1 MLKYIADITILAVEI
16 ICYLIFFGIFAR
28 GKKIKVKQK
37 ISAICLLISIV
48 YVCVHF
54 LKNYTIV
61 KLLMIMLTM
70 LIVIRFLYEI
80 SAIKTIIL
88 TLLIQGIIGVIDYIV
103 IMIVTARYNNI
114 DILEDS
120 TDLIGVLVI
129 IASRIILFLL
139 LITVKRISVIKK
151 KNVID
156 MSNKEWLQF
165 LIFPIFTLITVIVMT
180 NSMVTSYH
188 EDIVNV
194 YYVIAIVLIV
204 LNMVVFHLINEILEN
219 SQRIREADVLKQ
231 QSIGQLELYNS
242 LRKNYDIQR
251 KRTHEYKNQIM
262 CIDSLLKKK
271 NYNKL
276 EEYINSIFDKL
287 DGQLDM
293 VDTNNEVVNAVINA
307 KYYEALQNDVLFIL
321 KINDLSHI
329 KVSDEDIVT
338 ILSNLLDN
346 AIEAAG
352 QCDIDK
358 KTVGIKLLYEDDVL
372 SIAVSN
378 SYKTEPEI
386 MEDGYMRTIKDDKE
400 AYVYAYTITLEKI
413 LTLITIGIMGVVLNR
428 LVNIIIF
435 LCTFMFLRRRTG
447 GFHLETFGQ
456 CFIGTNFICV
466 IIEACDFVWLKYMT
480 LVMFLCM
487 VSVLYIICVGT
498 VNHPNLAL
506 NDGELMESKKRAR
519 IIVALEALLTIV
531 LCIVGVDKTITG
543 YMAMGINICA
553 LLLVMSKI
561 QSRMNK

>member
-80 SAIKTIIL
+80 SAVKTIIL

-129 IASRIILFLL
+129 IASRIILFLF
-139 LITVKRISVIKK
+139 LIIIKRISVIKK

-352 QCDIDK
+352 QCEIDK
-358 KTVGIKLLYEDDVL
+358 RTVGIKLLYEDDVL

-400 AYVYAYTITLEKI
+400 QHGLGIRNVVATLEKY
-413 LTLITIGIMGVVLNR
+413 NA
-428 LVNIIIF
+428 
-435 LCTFMFLRRRTG
+435 
-447 GFHLETFGQ
+447 E
-456 CFIGTNFICV
+456 
-466 IIEACDFVWLKYMT
+466 
-480 LVMFLCM
+480 
-487 VSVLYIICVGT
+487 YIIDYK
-498 VNHPNLAL
+498 N
-506 NDGELMESKKRAR
+506 GEFVFSIIMKMAETRCLMTSGFFA
-519 IIVALEALLTIV
+519 I
-531 LCIVGVDKTITG
+531 
-543 YMAMGINICA
+543 
-553 LLLVMSKI
+553 
-561 QSRMNK
+561 

>member
-80 SAIKTIIL
+80 SAVKTIIL

-129 IASRIILFLL
+129 IASRIILFLF
-139 LITVKRISVIKK
+139 LIIIKRISVIKK

-262 CIDSLLKKK
+262 CIYSLLKKK

-352 QCDIDK
+352 QCEIDK
-358 KTVGIKLLYEDDVL
+358 RTVGIKLLYEDDVL

-400 AYVYAYTITLEKI
+400 QHGLGIRNVVATLEKY
-413 LTLITIGIMGVVLNR
+413 NA
-428 LVNIIIF
+428 
-435 LCTFMFLRRRTG
+435 
-447 GFHLETFGQ
+447 E
-456 CFIGTNFICV
+456 
-466 IIEACDFVWLKYMT
+466 
-480 LVMFLCM
+480 
-487 VSVLYIICVGT
+487 YIIDYK
-498 VNHPNLAL
+498 N
-506 NDGELMESKKRAR
+506 GEFVFS
-519 IIVALEALLTIV
+519 II
-531 LCIVGVDKTITG
+531 
-543 YMAMGINICA
+543 M
-553 LLLVMSKI
+553 
-561 QSRMNK
+561 

>member
-80 SAIKTIIL
+80 SAVKTIIL

-129 IASRIILFLL
+129 IASRIILFLF
-139 LITVKRISVIKK
+139 LIIIKRISVIKK

-165 LIFPIFTLITVIVMT
+165 LIFPIFTLITVIEMT

-204 LNMVVFHLINEILEN
+204 LNMVVFNLINEILEN

-358 KTVGIKLLYEDDVL
+358 RTVGIKLLYEDDVL

-400 AYVYAYTITLEKI
+400 QHGLGIRNVVATLEKY
-413 LTLITIGIMGVVLNR
+413 NA
-428 LVNIIIF
+428 
-435 LCTFMFLRRRTG
+435 
-447 GFHLETFGQ
+447 E
-456 CFIGTNFICV
+456 
-466 IIEACDFVWLKYMT
+466 
-480 LVMFLCM
+480 
-487 VSVLYIICVGT
+487 YIIDYK
-498 VNHPNLAL
+498 N
-506 NDGELMESKKRAR
+506 GEFVFS
-519 IIVALEALLTIV
+519 II
-531 LCIVGVDKTITG
+531 
-543 YMAMGINICA
+543 M
-553 LLLVMSKI
+553 
-561 QSRMNK
+561 

>member
-180 NSMVTSYH
+180 NSMITSYH

-271 NYNKL
+271 NYDKL
-276 EEYINSIFDKL
+276 EEYLNSIFDKL

-358 KTVGIKLLYEDDVL
+358 RTVGIKLLYEDDVL

-400 AYVYAYTITLEKI
+400 QHGLGIRNVVATLEKY
-413 LTLITIGIMGVVLNR
+413 NA
-428 LVNIIIF
+428 
-435 LCTFMFLRRRTG
+435 
-447 GFHLETFGQ
+447 E
-456 CFIGTNFICV
+456 
-466 IIEACDFVWLKYMT
+466 
-480 LVMFLCM
+480 
-487 VSVLYIICVGT
+487 YIIDYK
-498 VNHPNLAL
+498 N
-506 NDGELMESKKRAR
+506 GEFVFS
-519 IIVALEALLTIV
+519 II
-531 LCIVGVDKTITG
+531 
-543 YMAMGINICA
+543 M
-553 LLLVMSKI
+553 
-561 QSRMNK
+561 

>member
-80 SAIKTIIL
+80 SAVKTIIL

-129 IASRIILFLL
+129 IASRIILFLF
-139 LITVKRISVIKK
+139 LIIIKRISVIKK

-251 KRTHEYKNQIM
+251 KRTHDYKNQIM

-352 QCDIDK
+352 QCEIDK
-358 KTVGIKLLYEDDVL
+358 RTVGIKLLYEDDVL

-400 AYVYAYTITLEKI
+400 QHGLGIRNVVATLEKY
-413 LTLITIGIMGVVLNR
+413 NA
-428 LVNIIIF
+428 
-435 LCTFMFLRRRTG
+435 
-447 GFHLETFGQ
+447 E
-456 CFIGTNFICV
+456 
-466 IIEACDFVWLKYMT
+466 
-480 LVMFLCM
+480 
-487 VSVLYIICVGT
+487 YIIDYK
-498 VNHPNLAL
+498 N
-506 NDGELMESKKRAR
+506 GEFVFS
-519 IIVALEALLTIV
+519 II
-531 LCIVGVDKTITG
+531 
-543 YMAMGINICA
+543 M
-553 LLLVMSKI
+553 
-561 QSRMNK
+561 

>member
-165 LIFPIFTLITVIVMT
+165 LIFPIFTLIMVIVMT
-180 NSMVTSYH
+180 NSMITSYH

-358 KTVGIKLLYEDDVL
+358 RTVGIKLLYEDDVL

-386 MEDGYMRTIKDDKE
+386 MEDGYM
-400 AYVYAYTITLEKI
+400 LS
-413 LTLITIGIMGVVLNR
+413 LIHISEPT
-428 LVNIIIF
+428 
-435 LCTFMFLRRRTG
+435 RR
-447 GFHLETFGQ
+447 
-456 CFIGTNFICV
+456 
-466 IIEACDFVWLKYMT
+466 
-480 LVMFLCM
+480 
-487 VSVLYIICVGT
+487 S
-498 VNHPNLAL
+498 
-506 NDGELMESKKRAR
+506 
-519 IIVALEALLTIV
+519 
-531 LCIVGVDKTITG
+531 
-543 YMAMGINICA
+543 
-553 LLLVMSKI
+553 
-561 QSRMNK
+561 

>member
-80 SAIKTIIL
+80 SAVKTIIL

-129 IASRIILFLL
+129 IASRIILFLF
-139 LITVKRISVIKK
+139 LIIIKRISVIKK

-358 KTVGIKLLYEDDVL
+358 RTVGIKLLYEDDVL

-386 MEDGYMRTIKDDKE
+386 MEDGYVRTIKDDKE
-400 AYVYAYTITLEKI
+400 QHGLGIRNVVATLEKY
-413 LTLITIGIMGVVLNR
+413 NA
-428 LVNIIIF
+428 
-435 LCTFMFLRRRTG
+435 
-447 GFHLETFGQ
+447 E
-456 CFIGTNFICV
+456 
-466 IIEACDFVWLKYMT
+466 
-480 LVMFLCM
+480 
-487 VSVLYIICVGT
+487 YIIDYK
-498 VNHPNLAL
+498 N
-506 NDGELMESKKRAR
+506 GEFVFS
-519 IIVALEALLTIV
+519 II
-531 LCIVGVDKTITG
+531 
-543 YMAMGINICA
+543 M
-553 LLLVMSKI
+553 
-561 QSRMNK
+561 

>member
-48 YVCVHF
+48 YMCVHF

-80 SAIKTIIL
+80 SVVKTIIL

-129 IASRIILFLL
+129 IASRIILFLF
-139 LITVKRISVIKK
+139 LITVKRINVIKK
-151 KNVID
+151 KNVVD

-180 NSMVTSYH
+180 NSMITSYH

-271 NYNKL
+271 NYDKL
-276 EEYINSIFDKL
+276 EEYLNSIFDKL

-352 QCDIDK
+352 QCEIDK
-358 KTVGIKLLYEDDVL
+358 RIVGIKLLYEDDVL

-400 AYVYAYTITLEKI
+400 QHGLGIRNVVATLEKY
-413 LTLITIGIMGVVLNR
+413 NA
-428 LVNIIIF
+428 
-435 LCTFMFLRRRTG
+435 
-447 GFHLETFGQ
+447 E
-456 CFIGTNFICV
+456 
-466 IIEACDFVWLKYMT
+466 
-480 LVMFLCM
+480 
-487 VSVLYIICVGT
+487 YIIDYK
-498 VNHPNLAL
+498 N
-506 NDGELMESKKRAR
+506 GEFVFS
-519 IIVALEALLTIV
+519 II
-531 LCIVGVDKTITG
+531 
-543 YMAMGINICA
+543 M
-553 LLLVMSKI
+553 
-561 QSRMNK
+561 

>member
-16 ICYLIFFGIFAR
+16 ICYLIFFSIFAR

-180 NSMVTSYH
+180 NSMITSYH

-307 KYYEALQNDVLFIL
+307 KYYEALHNDVLFIL

-358 KTVGIKLLYEDDVL
+358 RTVGIKLLYEDDVL

-400 AYVYAYTITLEKI
+400 QHGLGIRNVVATLEKY
-413 LTLITIGIMGVVLNR
+413 NA
-428 LVNIIIF
+428 
-435 LCTFMFLRRRTG
+435 
-447 GFHLETFGQ
+447 E
-456 CFIGTNFICV
+456 
-466 IIEACDFVWLKYMT
+466 
-480 LVMFLCM
+480 
-487 VSVLYIICVGT
+487 YIIDYK
-498 VNHPNLAL
+498 N
-506 NDGELMESKKRAR
+506 GEFVFS
-519 IIVALEALLTIV
+519 II
-531 LCIVGVDKTITG
+531 
-543 YMAMGINICA
+543 M
-553 LLLVMSKI
+553 
-561 QSRMNK
+561 

>member
-80 SAIKTIIL
+80 SAVKTIIL

-139 LITVKRISVIKK
+139 LITIKRISVIKK

-352 QCDIDK
+352 QCEIDK
-358 KTVGIKLLYEDDVL
+358 RTVGIKLLYEDDVL

-400 AYVYAYTITLEKI
+400 QHGLGIRNVVATLEKY
-413 LTLITIGIMGVVLNR
+413 NA
-428 LVNIIIF
+428 
-435 LCTFMFLRRRTG
+435 
-447 GFHLETFGQ
+447 E
-456 CFIGTNFICV
+456 
-466 IIEACDFVWLKYMT
+466 
-480 LVMFLCM
+480 
-487 VSVLYIICVGT
+487 YIIDYK
-498 VNHPNLAL
+498 N
-506 NDGELMESKKRAR
+506 
-519 IIVALEALLTIV
+519 
-531 LCIVGVDKTITG
+531 
-543 YMAMGINICA
+543 
-553 LLLVMSKI
+553 
-561 QSRMNK
+561 

>member
-80 SAIKTIIL
+80 SAVKTIIL

-129 IASRIILFLL
+129 IASRIILFLF
-139 LITVKRISVIKK
+139 LIIIKRISVIKK

-194 YYVIAIVLIV
+194 YYVIAIGLIV

-219 SQRIREADVLKQ
+219 SQRIREADILKQ

-271 NYNKL
+271 KYDKL
-276 EEYINSIFDKL
+276 EEYINSIFNRL

-293 VDTNNEVVNAVINA
+293 VDTNNEVVNAIINA

-352 QCDIDK
+352 QCEIDK
-358 KTVGIKLLYEDDVL
+358 RTVGIKLLYEDDVL

-400 AYVYAYTITLEKI
+400 QHGLGIRNVVATLEKY
-413 LTLITIGIMGVVLNR
+413 NA
-428 LVNIIIF
+428 
-435 LCTFMFLRRRTG
+435 
-447 GFHLETFGQ
+447 E
-456 CFIGTNFICV
+456 
-466 IIEACDFVWLKYMT
+466 
-480 LVMFLCM
+480 
-487 VSVLYIICVGT
+487 YIIDYK
-498 VNHPNLAL
+498 N
-506 NDGELMESKKRAR
+506 GEFVFS
-519 IIVALEALLTIV
+519 II
-531 LCIVGVDKTITG
+531 
-543 YMAMGINICA
+543 M
-553 LLLVMSKI
+553 
-561 QSRMNK
+561 

>member
-80 SAIKTIIL
+80 SAVKTIIL

-129 IASRIILFLL
+129 IASRIILFLF
-139 LITVKRISVIKK
+139 LIIIKRISVIKK

-307 KYYEALQNDVLFIL
+307 KYYEALQNDVLLIL

-352 QCDIDK
+352 QCEIDK
-358 KTVGIKLLYEDDVL
+358 RTVGIKLLYEDDVL

-386 MEDGYMRTIKDDKE
+386 MEDGYMQTIKDDKE
-400 AYVYAYTITLEKI
+400 QHGLGIRNVVATLEKY
-413 LTLITIGIMGVVLNR
+413 NA
-428 LVNIIIF
+428 
-435 LCTFMFLRRRTG
+435 
-447 GFHLETFGQ
+447 E
-456 CFIGTNFICV
+456 
-466 IIEACDFVWLKYMT
+466 
-480 LVMFLCM
+480 
-487 VSVLYIICVGT
+487 YIIDYK
-498 VNHPNLAL
+498 N
-506 NDGELMESKKRAR
+506 GEFVFS
-519 IIVALEALLTIV
+519 II
-531 LCIVGVDKTITG
+531 
-543 YMAMGINICA
+543 M
-553 LLLVMSKI
+553 
-561 QSRMNK
+561 